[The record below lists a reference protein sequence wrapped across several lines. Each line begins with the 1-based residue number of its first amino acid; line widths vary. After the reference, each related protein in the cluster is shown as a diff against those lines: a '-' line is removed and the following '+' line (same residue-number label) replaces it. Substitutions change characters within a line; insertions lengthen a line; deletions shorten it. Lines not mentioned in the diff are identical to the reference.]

1 MDIKRTILI
10 VALAIVTYVGVLK
23 WNQDYGQAALPTQNV
38 AASTNNA
45 ALPDTPQGT
54 TAANAD
60 VPSATGEVVAPAD
73 APVAASKDLIQVK
86 TDVLNLEIDPVGGD
100 VVQLRLPLYPRR
112 QDHPEIP
119 FQLPLANYLRYQYFF
134 PALGR
139 PDKGKYSVGPHPKYS
154 DLARYFGTTLSTTQP
169 YRAPSP
175 SPSSAAFLSSS
186 TLPANIHRVSPV
198 AELTEA
204 PPSSSSR
211 RFGRLISTPSRFL
224 PTTCASRFNKLPLHT
239 AITSH
244 QPTAFG
250 PE

>member
-60 VPSATGEVVAPAD
+60 VPSATGEVAAPAD

-100 VVQLRLPLYPRR
+100 VTQAALRAMAFRGRLVVIGYASG
-112 QDHPEIP
+112 DIP
-119 FQLPLANYLRYQYFF
+119 AIPTNYLLLKNIAVLGLQLADFRHSL
-134 PALGR
+134 PDDVAAALLLPTHISTRFATLIR
-139 PDKGKYSVGPHPKYS
+139 PGQPHRQS
-154 DLARYFGTTLSTTQP
+154 AARY
-169 YRAPSP
+169 A
-175 SPSSAAFLSSS
+175 
-186 TLPANIHRVSPV
+186 
-198 AELTEA
+198 
-204 PPSSSSR
+204 
-211 RFGRLISTPSRFL
+211 
-224 PTTCASRFNKLPLHT
+224 
-239 AITSH
+239 
-244 QPTAFG
+244 
-250 PE
+250 